1 MNYKNQNTMKK
12 YLLLGALLAVLTGCS
27 NDTMIYEQN
36 PEETTFALSKQAEQA
51 PVYKMVETEDK
62 NIILFNV
69 ETNKQELKVENYG
82 GGSLTIIL
90 ILFIFFAVSFSGLM
104 ISIAD

>member
-1 MNYKNQNTMKK
+1 MRK

-69 ETNKQELKVENYG
+69 ETNKQELKVVNYG
-82 GGSLTIIL
+82 GGSLTMIL
-90 ILFIFFAVSFSGLM
+90 ILSICFVVSFSGLM
-104 ISIAD
+104 ISITD

>member
-1 MNYKNQNTMKK
+1 MKK
-12 YLLLGALLAVLTGCS
+12 YLLLGALLAVLTGCG
-27 NDTMIYEQN
+27 NDTLIYEQN

-69 ETNKQELKVENYG
+69 ETNKQELKVVNRDG
-82 GGSLTIIL
+82 GILTMIL
-90 ILFIFFAVSFSGLM
+90 ILFIIFAVSFTGFM
-104 ISIAD
+104 ISMTD

>member
-1 MNYKNQNTMKK
+1 MKK

-27 NDTMIYEQN
+27 NETLIYEQN

-51 PVYKMVETEDK
+51 PLYKMVETEDK

-69 ETNKQELKVENYG
+69 ETNKQELKIVNRE
-82 GGSLTIIL
+82 GGSLTIIVV
-90 ILFIFFAVSFSGLM
+90 LFICFAVSFLGLL
-104 ISIAD
+104 ISITD

>member
-1 MNYKNQNTMKK
+1 MRK

-62 NIILFNV
+62 NIILFNA
-69 ETNKQELKVENYG
+69 ETNKQELKVVNYG

-90 ILFIFFAVSFSGLM
+90 VLFISICTIFFTGLLILM
-104 ISIAD
+104 TD

>member
-1 MNYKNQNTMKK
+1 MKK

-27 NDTMIYEQN
+27 NETLIYEQN

-51 PVYKMVETEDK
+51 PLYKMVETEDK

-69 ETNKQELKVENYG
+69 QTNKQELKIVNRE
-82 GGSLTIIL
+82 GGSLTIIVV
-90 ILFIFFAVSFSGLM
+90 LFICFAVSFLGLL
-104 ISIAD
+104 ISITD

>member
-1 MNYKNQNTMKK
+1 MRK
-12 YLLLGALLAVLTGCS
+12 YLLLGALLAVITGCS
-27 NDTMIYEQN
+27 NDTLIYEQN

-69 ETNKQELKVENYG
+69 KTNKQELKVVNYEG
-82 GGSLTIIL
+82 VNLTIIAMLL
-90 ILFIFFAVSFSGLM
+90 IFISAIFFIGLL
-104 ISIAD
+104 ISMTD

>member
-1 MNYKNQNTMKK
+1 MKK

-27 NDTMIYEQN
+27 NDTIIYEQN

-69 ETNKQELKVENYG
+69 ETNKQELKVANYG
-82 GGSLTIIL
+82 GGNLTIIAILL
-90 ILFIFFAVSFSGLM
+90 IVISIIFFIGLL
-104 ISIAD
+104 ISMTD

>member
-1 MNYKNQNTMKK
+1 MKK

-69 ETNKQELKVENYG
+69 ETNKQELKVVNYG
-82 GGSLTIIL
+82 GGNLTMIL
-90 ILFIFFAVSFSGLM
+90 ILSICFVLSFSGLL
-104 ISIAD
+104 ISMTE

>member
-1 MNYKNQNTMKK
+1 MRK
-12 YLLLGALLAVLTGCS
+12 YLLLGALLAVITGCS
-27 NDTMIYEQN
+27 NDTLIYEQN

-69 ETNKQELKVENYG
+69 ETNKQELKVVNYG
-82 GGSLTIIL
+82 GGDLTIIAMLL
-90 ILFIFFAVSFSGLM
+90 IVISIIFFIGLL
-104 ISIAD
+104 ISMTD

>member
-1 MNYKNQNTMKK
+1 MKK

-62 NIILFNV
+62 IIILFNV
-69 ETNKQELKVENYG
+69 ETNKQELKVVNRD
-82 GGSLTIIL
+82 GGSLTMIL

-104 ISIAD
+104 ISITSND

>member
-1 MNYKNQNTMKK
+1 MKK
-12 YLLLGALLAVLTGCS
+12 YLLLGALLAVLTGCG
-27 NDTMIYEQN
+27 NDTLIYEQN

-82 GGSLTIIL
+82 GRNLTIIAML
-90 ILFIFFAVSFSGLM
+90 LIFFAVSSLRLL
-104 ISIAD
+104 ISMTD

>member
-1 MNYKNQNTMKK
+1 MKK

-82 GGSLTIIL
+82 GGSLTMIL

>member
-1 MNYKNQNTMKK
+1 MKK

-69 ETNKQELKVENYG
+69 ETNKQELKVVNYG
-82 GGSLTIIL
+82 GESLAL
-90 ILFIFFAVSFSGLM
+90 VGILFICFAVSFSGLI

>member
-1 MNYKNQNTMKK
+1 MKK

-27 NDTMIYEQN
+27 NDTMIYKQN

-69 ETNKQELKVENYG
+69 ETNKQELKVVNRDG
-82 GGSLTIIL
+82 GILTMIL
-90 ILFIFFAVSFSGLM
+90 ILFIIFAVSFTGFM
-104 ISIAD
+104 ISTTSND

>member
-1 MNYKNQNTMKK
+1 MKK
-12 YLLLGALLAVLTGCS
+12 YLLLGALLAVLTGCG
-27 NDTMIYEQN
+27 NDTLIYEEN

>member
-1 MNYKNQNTMKK
+1 MKK
-12 YLLLGALLAVLTGCS
+12 YLLLGALLAVLTGCG
-27 NDTMIYEQN
+27 NDTLIYEQN

>member
-1 MNYKNQNTMKK
+1 MKK

-69 ETNKQELKVENYG
+69 ETNKQELKVVNYG
-82 GGSLTIIL
+82 GGSLTMIL
-90 ILFIFFAVSFSGLM
+90 ILSICFVVSFSGLM
-104 ISIAD
+104 ISITD

>member
-1 MNYKNQNTMKK
+1 MRK

-27 NDTMIYEQN
+27 NDTLIREQN

-82 GGSLTIIL
+82 GGSLTMIL

>member
-1 MNYKNQNTMKK
+1 MKK

-27 NDTMIYEQN
+27 NETLIYEQN

-51 PVYKMVETEDK
+51 PLYKMVETEDK

-69 ETNKQELKVENYG
+69 ETNKQELKIVNKEG
-82 GGSLTIIL
+82 GNLTMIL
-90 ILFIFFAVSFSGLM
+90 TLFILFIFCFFGLL
-104 ISIAD
+104 ISTID

>member
-1 MNYKNQNTMKK
+1 MKK

>member
-82 GGSLTIIL
+82 GGSLTMIL

>member
-1 MNYKNQNTMKK
+1 MKK
-12 YLLLGALLAVLTGCS
+12 YLLLAVLLAVLTGCS

-82 GGSLTIIL
+82 GGSLTMIL

>member
-1 MNYKNQNTMKK
+1 MKK

-27 NDTMIYEQN
+27 NNTIIYEQN
-36 PEETTFALSKQAEQA
+36 PEETTFVLSKQAEQA

-69 ETNKQELKVENYG
+69 ETNKQELKVVNYG
-82 GGSLTIIL
+82 GVNLTIIAMLL
-90 ILFIFFAVSFSGLM
+90 IFISTIFFIGLM
-104 ISIAD
+104 ISMTD

>member
-1 MNYKNQNTMKK
+1 MKK
-12 YLLLGALLAVLTGCS
+12 YLLLAVLLAVLTGCS
-27 NDTMIYEQN
+27 NDTMIYEQD

-62 NIILFNV
+62 IIILFNV
-69 ETNKQELKVENYG
+69 ETNKQELKVVNRD
-82 GGSLTIIL
+82 GGSLTMIL

-104 ISIAD
+104 ISITSND

>member
-1 MNYKNQNTMKK
+1 MKK
-12 YLLLGALLAVLTGCS
+12 YLLLGALLAVLTGCG
-27 NDTMIYEQN
+27 NDTLIYEEN

-51 PVYKMVETEDK
+51 PVYKMVETENK

>member
-1 MNYKNQNTMKK
+1 MKK

-27 NDTMIYEQN
+27 NNTMIYEQN

-82 GGSLTIIL
+82 GGSLTMIL